1 MLDFRAVGRTTCL
14 SPVTWRDGW
23 PYSGLINLYYFKKY
37 LMMNRNTLIFLLLLI
52 SNVSFGQDLK
62 LWYSQPARNWSE
74 ALPIGNSRLGAMVY
88 GGTEREELQL
98 NEETFWAGGPYSN
111 NNSNAKYVLPV
122 VRNLIFDGKNRE
134 ARSLVDANFL
144 IK

>member
-1 MLDFRAVGRTTCL
+1 
-14 SPVTWRDGW
+14 
-23 PYSGLINLYYFKKY
+23 
-37 LMMNRNTLIFLLLLI
+37 MNRNTLIFLLLLI
-52 SNVSFGQDLK
+52 SNISFGQDLK

-122 VRNLIFDGKNRE
+122 VRNLIFDGKNK
-134 ARSLVDANFL
+134 VW
-144 IK
+144 

>member
-1 MLDFRAVGRTTCL
+1 
-14 SPVTWRDGW
+14 
-23 PYSGLINLYYFKKY
+23 
-37 LMMNRNTLIFLLLLI
+37 MMNRNTLIFLLLLI
-52 SNVSFGQDLK
+52 SNVSSGQDLK

>member
-1 MLDFRAVGRTTCL
+1 
-14 SPVTWRDGW
+14 
-23 PYSGLINLYYFKKY
+23 
-37 LMMNRNTLIFLLLLI
+37 MNRTTLIFLLLLI
-52 SNVSFGQDLK
+52 SNISFGQELK

-122 VRNLIFDGKNRE
+122 VRKLIFDGKNME
-134 ARSLVDANFL
+134 
-144 IK
+144 

>member
-1 MLDFRAVGRTTCL
+1 
-14 SPVTWRDGW
+14 
-23 PYSGLINLYYFKKY
+23 
-37 LMMNRNTLIFLLLLI
+37 MNRNTLIFLLLLI
-52 SNVSFGQDLK
+52 SNVSSGQDLK
-62 LWYSQPARNWSE
+62 LWYSQPVRNWSE

>member
-1 MLDFRAVGRTTCL
+1 
-14 SPVTWRDGW
+14 
-23 PYSGLINLYYFKKY
+23 
-37 LMMNRNTLIFLLLLI
+37 MNRNTLIFLLLLI

-98 NEETFWAGGPYSN
+98 NEETVSYTHLDVYKRQYLWY
-111 NNSNAKYVLPV
+111 L
-122 VRNLIFDGKNRE
+122 
-134 ARSLVDANFL
+134 
-144 IK
+144 

>member
-1 MLDFRAVGRTTCL
+1 
-14 SPVTWRDGW
+14 
-23 PYSGLINLYYFKKY
+23 
-37 LMMNRNTLIFLLLLI
+37 MNRNTLIFLLLLI